1 MSTKQM
7 QQARDSDRAVALTDS
22 AMSCQGPRVMKVL
35 LKRTKREFT
44 ALLDRFE
51 DVMRQDHL
59 GR

>member
-1 MSTKQM
+1 M

-35 LKRTKREFT
+35 LKRAKREFT